1 MKHIVFT
8 MFGVTDTGKMKLAS
22 TVVQADP
29 PEGLKILSWYACQG
43 IPLPDFP
50 GDKMLS
56 ISVIEADSNEAIDAL
71 VTMIKGQNGTPVSC
85 VPVLEIAPD
94 TSA

>member
-8 MFGVTDTGKMKLAS
+8 TFGVADTEKMKLAS

-29 PEGLKILSWYACQG
+29 PEGLKILNWYACQG
-43 IPLPDFP
+43 IPHPDFP
-50 GDKMLS
+50 KDKMLS

-71 VTMIKGQNGTPVSC
+71 FTKIKGQNGTPVSC
-85 VPVLEIAPD
+85 VPVLEIAPSS
-94 TSA
+94 SA